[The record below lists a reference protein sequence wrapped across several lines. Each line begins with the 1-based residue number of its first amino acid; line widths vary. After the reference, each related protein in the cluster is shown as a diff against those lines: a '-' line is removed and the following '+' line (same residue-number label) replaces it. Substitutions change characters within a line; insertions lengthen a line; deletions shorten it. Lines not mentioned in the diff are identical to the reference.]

1 MEDAMSSTTN
11 RLNQSADT
19 LTGAR
24 PEIERRTMRRVMT
37 RLIPFL
43 MLCYVFAWLNR
54 INLSFAALQM
64 NKPLGLTATDY
75 GLAAGLF
82 FITYALLEVPSNLLL
97 HKFGARKWI
106 ARIMFSWGVIAAGM
120 ACVVGPHSFYAMRLL
135 LGAAEAGFYPGILF
149 YLTLWFPAAYRART
163 YSYFLTAIPITGII
177 GGPLSVHLLGLNGVG
192 GLMGWQWM
200 FIIEGLPSAILAP
213 FVLIYLQDR
222 PAEAKWLPKDE
233 SDWLTASLAA
243 EKTTIEMRKA
253 QSVLAALTNPTVVL
267 MALMYFSNVCLLNG
281 VLFFLPQIVKGFGL
295 TMHQVGDFM
304 IIPNAL
310 ALVTMILWGRRSD
323 RRGERFGHAAF
334 ANLVAA
340 LALLGAMTM
349 QDPVLR
355 GAAFSI
361 AFAGTLCMVV
371 PFWAIPGAFLS
382 GASAAGGI
390 AAISAMGVTGGF
402 VAPYFIGAMKDLTGS
417 FAAGFLVIAVFGI
430 AISLLFYLVGT
441 RQERARNAAN
451 AVVDARMGRA

>member
-1 MEDAMSSTTN
+1 MSSTAN
-11 RLNQSADT
+11 RLNT
-19 LTGAR
+19 LNGASGKDGAAVAS
-24 PEIERRTMRRVMT
+24 PLEQRTMRRVMW

-43 MLCYVFAWLNR
+43 MICYVFCWLNR

-82 FITYALLEVPSNLLL
+82 FVTYALLELPSNLML

-106 ARIMFSWGVIAAGM
+106 ARIMFSWGIVAAAM
-120 ACVVGPHSFYAMRLL
+120 SLVVGPHSFYLMRLL

-163 YSYFLTAIPITGII
+163 YSYFLIAIPLTGII
-177 GGPLSVHLLGLNGVG
+177 GGPLSVYLLSLTGLG

-213 FVLIYLQDR
+213 VVLFYLQDK
-222 PAEAKWLPKDE
+222 PADAKWLRADE
-233 SDWLTASLAA
+233 AIWLTGQLAG
-243 EKTTIEMRKA
+243 EKKTIDHRSA

-295 TMHQVGDFM
+295 SMKQVGDFM
-304 IIPNAL
+304 ILPNAL
-310 ALVTMILWGRRSD
+310 ALVAMLWWGRRSD
-323 RRGERFGHAAF
+323 RKGERFAHAAA
-334 ANLVAA
+334 ANLLAA
-340 LALLGAMTM
+340 LALVGAMLL
-349 QDPVLR
+349 QDPILR
-355 GAAFSI
+355 GACFCI
-361 AFAGTLCMVV
+361 AFAAILCMVV
-371 PFWAIPGAFLS
+371 PFWAIPGSFLS

-402 VAPYFIGAMKDLTGS
+402 VAPYFIGFMKDFTGG
-417 FAAGFLVIAVFGI
+417 FRTGFLVIAVFGVV
-430 AISLLFYLVGT
+430 ISVLFYLVGT
-441 RQERARNAAN
+441 RQQKARDAAN
-451 AVVDARMGRA
+451 ALADARG

>member
-1 MEDAMSSTTN
+1 MSSSVN
-11 RLNQSADT
+11 RLNVINDTAADT
-19 LTGAR
+19 VSPL
-24 PEIERRTMRRVMT
+24 EQRTMRRVML
-37 RLIPFL
+37 RLVPFL
-43 MLCYVFAWLNR
+43 MLCYVFCWLNR

-82 FITYALLEVPSNLLL
+82 FITYALLELPSNLLL
-97 HKFGARKWI
+97 HKFGARRWI
-106 ARIMFSWGVIAAGM
+106 ARIMVSWGIIAAAM
-120 ACVVGPHSFYAMRLL
+120 ALVVGPYSFYLMRLL

-149 YLTLWFPAAYRART
+149 YLTLWIPAAYRART

-177 GGPLSVHLLGLNGVG
+177 GGPLSVHLLGLSGLG

-213 FVLIYLQDR
+213 VVLFYLQDK
-222 PAEAKWLPKDE
+222 PADAKWLPAEE
-233 SDWLTASLAA
+233 STWLTKKLAA
-243 EKTTIEMRKA
+243 EKKTIDNRRA

-295 TMHQVGDFM
+295 SMKAVGDVM

-310 ALVTMILWGRRSD
+310 ALVAMIWWGRRSD
-323 RRGERFGHAAF
+323 RAGERFAHAAI

-340 LALLGAMTM
+340 LALVGAMVLH
-349 QDPVLR
+349 DPLLR
-355 GAAFSI
+355 GVCFSI
-361 AFAGTLCMVV
+361 AFAAILCMVV
-371 PFWAIPGAFLS
+371 PFWAIPGSFLS

-402 VAPYFIGAMKDLTGS
+402 VAPYFIGYMKDFTGG
-417 FAAGFLVIAVFGI
+417 FQTGFLVIAAFGVV
-430 AISLLFYLVGT
+430 ISILFYIVGT
-441 RQERARNAAN
+441 SQQKARDAAN
-451 AVVDARMGRA
+451 AIADARG